1 MNEMLLPGK
10 TRAIRRALQLISI
23 FVTGAASCLF
33 GAGCCVG
40 PEVRQ
45 TACDAAQTDIPT
57 EMQKVSIPPYRVEP
71 PDILSIEAVNNI
83 RPATDPLRAGDE
95 LVIRASNTLPI
106 DPQGDPVQNE
116 FKTINGLYRVQ
127 TDGTV
132 DLGPEYGSV
141 AVDGLPLKDARVA
154 IDRHLR
160 DEAGLNDPK
169 VAVSLPNVN
178 GKQLISG
185 EHLIRPDGTVQLGV
199 YGNVYVNGMTLDEV
213 KTAIEAHLARY
224 IHRPEVVVDV
234 LAYNSKVIYIISD
247 GAGNGDSV
255 VRVPFTGNETVLDV
269 ISQVDGLSEVAAK
282 NYLWVARPGPHGS
295 EVTQKMYVDWRG
307 ITQDAVT
314 STNYQM
320 LPGDR
325 LYVKADPLIAA
336 DSQIAKITVPLSRI
350 FGFTLLGNGAVR
362 SLWYGTVPGAGGNG
376 LGFF

>member
-1 MNEMLLPGK
+1 MNESRLLPEMVSGSGPF
-10 TRAIRRALQLISI
+10 RRIGIFLAL
-23 FVTGAASCLF
+23 AAGGF
-33 GAGCCVG
+33 AWGGCCVS

-45 TACDAAQTDIPT
+45 TAFDAACTDIPT
-57 EMQKVSIPPYRVEP
+57 EMQKISIPPYRVEA

-83 RPATDPLRAGDE
+83 RPASETLRAGDE

-106 DPQGDPVQNE
+106 DPMGDPVQNE
-116 FKTINGLYRVQ
+116 FKQINGVYRVQ

-141 AVDGLPLKDARVA
+141 IVEGITLKDARTA

-160 DEAGLNDPK
+160 EEAGLNDPK

-185 EHLIRPDGTVQLGV
+185 EHLIRPDGTVSLGV

-213 KTAIEAHLARY
+213 KVSVEEHLAQY
-224 IHRPEVVVDV
+224 IHQPEIQVDV
-234 LAYNSKVIYIISD
+234 LSYNSKVVYIISD
-247 GAGNGDSV
+247 GAGSGESV

-269 ISQVDGLSEVAAK
+269 MSQVDGLSEVAAK
-282 NYLWVARPGPHGS
+282 NNIWVARPGPHGS
-295 EVTQKMYVDWRG
+295 DVTQKMYVDWRG

-314 STNYQM
+314 TTNYQL

-325 LYVKADPLIAA
+325 IYVKADTLIAA
-336 DSQIAKITVPLSRI
+336 DSFIAKITTPVSRM
-350 FGFTLLGNGAVR
+350 FGFTLLGNGTVR
-362 SLWYGTVPGAGGNG
+362 ALQHGTAGGG
-376 LGFF
+376 TGGGFF